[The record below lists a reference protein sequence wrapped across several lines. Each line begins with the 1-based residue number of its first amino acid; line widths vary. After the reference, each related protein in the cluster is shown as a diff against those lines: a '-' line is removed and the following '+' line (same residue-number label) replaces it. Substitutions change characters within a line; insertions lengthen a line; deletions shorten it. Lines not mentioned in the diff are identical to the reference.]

1 MLLIHSEQI
10 VTIVKE
16 VGRKLVSQW
25 DRDMVTLRHCG
36 CGALQLSWV
45 SHLWGVDKFTLSV
58 SVTSIELCHVMAGG
72 AKKSMRLLVKIV
84 SAARTGYFYVRHD
97 PEIAWLFIV
106 TCLTHTGD

>member
-1 MLLIHSEQI
+1 VLLIHSEQI

-25 DRDMVTLRHCG
+25 DRDMVTLRHGG
-36 CGALQLSWV
+36 CVGAF
-45 SHLWGVDKFTLSV
+45 HGFPIFGVWIYVICFRH
-58 SVTSIELCHVMAGG
+58 IHRELCHVMAGG